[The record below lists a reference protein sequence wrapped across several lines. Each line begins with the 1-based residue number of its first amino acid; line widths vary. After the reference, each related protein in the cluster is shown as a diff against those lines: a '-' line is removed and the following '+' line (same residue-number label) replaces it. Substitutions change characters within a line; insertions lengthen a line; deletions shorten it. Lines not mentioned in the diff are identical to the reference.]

1 MELLESQ
8 DPEKRKLI
16 EATDRHKRELQ
27 KEVKSL
33 SERSE
38 SVMKNALIIGGA
50 LAITY
55 LLVSQLGSSKKKSR
69 KVKVRKE
76 EDEAE
81 EVSEVEVL
89 ADAAPSFLSQI
100 GERIVSQATVV
111 LLDIAKEKLAEYLSN
126 RQSKDENS

>member
-8 DPEKRKLI
+8 DPEKKKLI

-27 KEVKSL
+27 KEVKSI
-33 SERSE
+33 SDRSE

-55 LLVSQLGSSKKKSR
+55 LLVSQLGSSKKKSK
-69 KVKVRKE
+69 KVKAKQQA
-76 EDEAE
+76 DDE
-81 EVSEVEVL
+81 EVHEVEVIT
-89 ADAAPSFLSQI
+89 DTTPSFISQL

>member
-27 KEVKSL
+27 KEIKSI

-55 LLVSQLGSSKKKSR
+55 LLVSQLGSSKKKSKKIR
-69 KVKVRKE
+69 ARKE
-76 EDEAE
+76 EEDEVGEAE
-81 EVSEVEVL
+81 VL
-89 ADAAPSFLSQI
+89 TYAAPSLISQI

>member
-27 KEVKSL
+27 KEIKSI

-38 SVMKNALIIGGA
+38 SAMKNALIIGGA

-55 LLVSQLGSSKKKSR
+55 LLVSQLGSSKKKSK
-69 KVKVRKE
+69 KVKARKE
-76 EDEAE
+76 EED

-89 ADAAPSFLSQI
+89 TDAAPSFLSQI